1 MNVQEKNLTASQ
13 LHKRKNEKQISPQ
26 KPKLNYLTHTHTH
39 TKVIP
44 PISGHQET
52 MIIRKK

>member
-39 TKVIP
+39 KSNPTYFRAP
-44 PISGHQET
+44 GNNDY
-52 MIIRKK
+52 